1 LILNRNI
8 ILISRWM
15 ACWALAGTIAFSPVA
30 GAAQQTAAP
39 ATPPTPAAA
48 APQVPTARLVPD
60 MPPLAPPHPFIFPK
74 VATKTFENG
83 LRVFVASDSDPDHA
97 QPSVSIELLLPSAG
111 TAADPTG
118 KPGVAAMTA
127 SLLTEGT
134 EKRSAQDIA
143 SAIDFVGGTLEANAS
158 EDCTTIEAT
167 VVKNDFDEAMDLLS
181 DVTLHANF
189 SAPELE
195 RRREQALS
203 DLSMSYDDAEY
214 LASATFRRV
223 VFAGNSYGM
232 PGEGTPETVH
242 GMTRGDIVAFRDAH
256 YFPKGALLAFA
267 GAITPEEAF
276 AATEKYLGSWTTG
289 SAASAVASTPLS
301 AASGGEAA
309 RPKGLRIYL
318 VQKPD
323 AVQTQIRIGRPGIA
337 RGNPDYLTL
346 QVTNQIFGGSYN
358 ARLNTAVRLKKG
370 LTYDASSGFPSYRTA
385 GDIQVTTFTRT
396 DETVPATQL
405 VLDELRKM
413 SSGDVTPDE
422 LQVAHDFL
430 AGVFPLHAETP
441 SDVADRVLG
450 AAFYGLPNDYL
461 ETYQER
467 IRAVTADDVKRVAQ
481 KYYDAQDLDVVFVG
495 NVAGFRDA
503 IEKMLPGASIVEIPA
518 EEVDLLSPTL
528 RRPQAPSSAP
538 TGAPANAGSPGAA
551 PHN

>member
-1 LILNRNI
+1 
-8 ILISRWM
+8 M
-15 ACWALAGTIAFSPVA
+15 
-30 GAAQQTAAP
+30 P
-39 ATPPTPAAA
+39 AT
-48 APQVPTARLVPD
+48 TAQLVPD

-97 QPSVSIELLLPSAG
+97 QPSVSVELLLPGAG
-111 TAADPTG
+111 TSADPSG

-143 SAIDFVGGTLEANAS
+143 SAIDFVGGTLEASAS
-158 EDCTTIEAT
+158 EDCTTVEAT
-167 VVKNDFDEAMDLLS
+167 VVKKDFDEAMDLLS

-189 SAPELE
+189 SEPELA

-223 VFAGNSYGM
+223 VFGGSPYGM

-242 GMTRGDIVAFRDAH
+242 GLTRNDIVTFHDTH

-267 GAITPEEAF
+267 GDITPEEAF
-276 AATEKYLGSWTTG
+276 AATEKYLGSWAT
-289 SAASAVASTPLS
+289 SAGAAVSATVS
-301 AASGGEAA
+301 ATARGEVA
-309 RPKGLRIYL
+309 RPKGLRVFL
-318 VQKPD
+318 VDKPD

-337 RGNPDYLTL
+337 RGNPDYLGL

-450 AAFYGLPNDYL
+450 AAFYGLPDDYL

-503 IEKMLPGASIVEIPA
+503 IAKMLPGATIVEIPA
-518 EEVDLLSPTL
+518 EDVDLLSPTL
-528 RRPQAPSSAP
+528 RRRQSPSTA
-538 TGAPANAGSPGAA
+538 APAGTPTNAPGPSAA
-551 PHN
+551 PHG

>member
-1 LILNRNI
+1 V
-8 ILISRWM
+8 S
-15 ACWALAGTIAFSPVA
+15 GS
-30 GAAQQTAAP
+30 AQQSAPVTPAASAAP
-39 ATPPTPAAA
+39 A
-48 APQVPTARLVPD
+48 PTAQLAPD
-60 MPPLAPPHPFIFPK
+60 MPPLAPPHPFVFPK
-74 VATKTFENG
+74 VATKTFPNG
-83 LRVFVASDSDPDHA
+83 LRVFVASDSDPAHA

-111 TAADPTG
+111 TSGDPAG
-118 KPGVAAMTA
+118 KPGVASMTA

-134 EKRSAQDIA
+134 DKRSAQDIA
-143 SAIDFVGGTLEANAS
+143 SAIDFVGGSLEASAS

-167 VVKNDFDEAMDLLS
+167 VVKKDFDEAMDLLS

-189 SAPELE
+189 SAQELE

-203 DLSMSYDDAEY
+203 DLSMSYDDTEY

-223 VFAGNSYGM
+223 VFGGNPYGL
-232 PGEGTPETVH
+232 PGEGTPETVR
-242 GMTRGDIVAFRDAH
+242 GLTRNDIVAFRDGH

-276 AATEKYLGSWTTG
+276 AATEKYLGSWTTTG
-289 SAASAVASTPLS
+289 AVAMSNAASITEPTSVTG
-301 AASGGEAA
+301 ASGAA
-309 RPKGLRIYL
+309 RPNGLRIYL

-323 AVQTQIRIGRPGIA
+323 AVQTQIRIGRPGMA
-337 RGNPDYLTL
+337 RGNPDYLAM
-346 QVTNQIFGGSYN
+346 QVANQIFGGSYN

-413 SSGDVTPDE
+413 SSGEVTPEE
-422 LQVAHDFL
+422 LGVARDFL

-450 AAFYGLPNDYL
+450 AAFYGLPADYL

-467 IRAVTADDVKRVAQ
+467 IRAVTAADVKRVSQ
-481 KYYDAQDLDVVFVG
+481 KYFDPQDLDVVFVG

-503 IEKMLPGASIVEIPA
+503 IAKMLPGATIVEIPA
-518 EEVDLLSPTL
+518 ENVDLLSPTL
-528 RRPQAPSSAP
+528 QRAQTQSPA
-538 TGAPANAGSPGAA
+538 GAPANAAGPGAA